1 MLAGKRILVLEDE
14 PLVAMMVEDLLID
27 LGCIVIGPAMHLP
40 EAMQLAAAETLDGAV
55 LDINI
60 NGGRSYPV
68 ADLLAE
74 RGIPAMFATGYG
86 YGEELKGRAEP
97 VLQKPY
103 QGERLAA
110 ALSAILPSE

>member
-14 PLVAMMVEDLLID
+14 PLIAMMVEDLLID
-27 LGCIVIGPAMHLP
+27 LGCIVVGPAMHL
-40 EAMQLAAAETLDGAV
+40 EEGFELAAREALDAAV
-55 LDINI
+55 LDVNI

-68 ADLLAE
+68 ADLLAQ
-74 RGIPAMFATGYG
+74 RGIPRLFATGYG
-86 YGEELKGRAEP
+86 HGEELHGRTEP

-110 ALSAILPSE
+110 ALAAIMAGD